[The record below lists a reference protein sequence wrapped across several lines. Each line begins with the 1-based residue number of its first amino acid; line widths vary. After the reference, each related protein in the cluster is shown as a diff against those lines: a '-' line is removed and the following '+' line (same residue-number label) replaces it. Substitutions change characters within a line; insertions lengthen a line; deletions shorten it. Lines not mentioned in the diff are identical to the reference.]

1 MMVNFKK
8 NVSALALA
16 LMVLLAGFFSVFR
29 GNVTVSADGNTY
41 PPYQGK
47 KPDKVVYITDDETNN
62 FKGMIKTC
70 LEELG
75 WEDVPFE
82 VYYVTAESFILHC
95 EAGGEL
101 FDIVN
106 AAVILE
112 FRHISLE
119 EFYPLREK
127 NGINL
132 ALESI
137 IHSWKTNGCRVMF
150 INSTEETLI
159 REENRKYFS
168 DLDIHINTDMFTLF
182 SDTIVSK
189 IETDGLARNCTIL
202 LNSSISDRKYENAF
216 VQFLLH
222 AICHTK
228 ANQGK
233 IEALIGG
240 EEDPANYILKNY
252 DDLNGEDKE
261 NFINRLLKLLNIQIL
276 SYDEYNDED
285 YYLKLNELDYPG
297 NHQVIAVG
305 LSWEEINLISWAE
318 FLEGQMKAWGK
329 EFPVYYY
336 SEQGL
341 SEVERDAFE
350 ALPQNFA
357 CSGPENHLRN
367 HLPEVL
373 REFLWGSDLSQ
384 YDNWDGKCDVT
395 HKTAKAGP
403 GGWLNDHCRIHDPE
417 IEAERLSE

>member
-47 KPDKVVYITDDETNN
+47 KPERVVYITDDETDN

-75 WEDVPFE
+75 WENVPFE

-95 EAGGEL
+95 EADGEL
-101 FDIVN
+101 LRIKN
-106 AAVILE
+106 SAVILE

-119 EFYPLREK
+119 EFYPAKEDNELIPYLK
-127 NGINL
+127 MAIQG
-132 ALESI
+132 
-137 IHSWKTNGCRVMF
+137 WKANGCRVMF
-150 INSTEETLI
+150 INCTEETLT
-159 REENRKYFS
+159 RERNGNFFS

-182 SDTIVSK
+182 SDTIVSTL
-189 IETDGLARNCTIL
+189 ENEGLISNCTIL
-202 LNSSISDRKYENAF
+202 LNSPASDRKYDNAF

-222 AICHTK
+222 C
-228 ANQGK
+228 
-233 IEALIGG
+233 LR
-240 EEDPANYILKNY
+240 EDCQDRIKELAKEKNY
-252 DDLNGEDKE
+252 NVGDYDLWFSE
-261 NFINRLLKLLNIQIL
+261 NMSYEKKVEIISNVFELLNIQIL

-318 FLEGQMKAWGK
+318 FLEGQMKAWGND
-329 EFPVYYY
+329 FPVYYF

-373 REFLWGSDLSQ
+373 RGFLWGSDLSQ

-403 GGWLNDHCRIHDPE
+403 GGWLNDHCRIHDAE
-417 IEAERLSE
+417 TEAEHLSE